1 MEDSARRPL
10 TSRAS
15 HESHGV
21 QLDVFFW
28 DLEFAQAPVIARA
41 SGDERAATAFVRLR
55 HLASGVEGWGE
66 GCVDPYYGEI
76 VESVAA
82 VAPTLLAAA
91 ATATPAFGA
100 KNHGALSRA
109 AEEGI
114 GRGADLLLSASRS
127 MDAALAHNGAA
138 KAAIESAMHELLS
151 RAAGVSLTR
160 WFGVDAPQTPTDFTL
175 WIDAPE
181 RMAARAA
188 AIQAG
193 EIGYSALKLKVGL
206 GGEEEL
212 LRSVRNAYRGPL
224 RLDANCGWTL
234 QRAMELLPFMER
246 YGVELVEQPFPA
258 GRLDEVSALASA
270 TEIPIVADE
279 DCVVF
284 DDIERVAGAYD
295 GVNLKVV
302 KIGGLGP
309 LLRGLRRA
317 EALGLRRM
325 FGCMTETRLGIAG
338 CAAISGAT
346 EFADLDGP
354 IDLLNDPWEGL
365 HLSREARWTH
375 APSAIG
381 SGVTIDPGVAGFER
395 S

>member
-1 MEDSARRPL
+1 MMERPAKQL
-10 TSRAS
+10 AFRGH

-21 QLDVFFW
+21 QMDVFSW
-28 DLEFAQAPVIARA
+28 DLEFVQAPVIARA
-41 SGDERAATAFVRLR
+41 SGDERAATSFVRLR

-82 VAPTLLAAA
+82 VAPTLLEAA
-91 ATATPAFGA
+91 ATATPVFGA
-100 KNHGALSRA
+100 KDHGALSRA

-114 GRGADLLLSASRS
+114 GRGADLLGSTSRS

-138 KAAIESAMHELLS
+138 KAAIESAMHDLLS

-160 WFGVDAPQTPTDFTL
+160 WFGVTGPQSPTDFTL

-193 EIGYSALKLKVGL
+193 ETSYSALKLKVGL
-206 GGEEEL
+206 GGEEEV
-212 LRSVRNAYRGPL
+212 LRSVRAAYSGPL

-234 QRAMELLPFMER
+234 QRALELLPLMETH
-246 YGVELVEQPFPA
+246 GVELVEQPFPA
-258 GRLDEVSALASA
+258 GRLDEVSAFAAA

-317 EALGLRRM
+317 EELGLRRM
-325 FGCMTETRLGIAG
+325 FGCMTETRLGTAG
-338 CAAISGAT
+338 CAAISAAT

-365 HLSREARWTH
+365 RLGLDARWAH
-375 APSAIG
+375 APAATG
-381 SGVTIDPGVAGFER
+381 SGVRLDSEVAESGR

>member
-1 MEDSARRPL
+1 
-10 TSRAS
+10 
-15 HESHGV
+15 
-21 QLDVFFW
+21 
-28 DLEFAQAPVIARA
+28 
-41 SGDERAATAFVRLR
+41 
-55 HLASGVEGWGE
+55 
-66 GCVDPYYGEI
+66 
-76 VESVAA
+76 
-82 VAPTLLAAA
+82 
-91 ATATPAFGA
+91 
-100 KNHGALSRA
+100 
-109 AEEGI
+109 
-114 GRGADLLLSASRS
+114 
-127 MDAALAHNGAA
+127 
-138 KAAIESAMHELLS
+138 
-151 RAAGVSLTR
+151 
-160 WFGVDAPQTPTDFTL
+160 VDAPQTPTDFTL

-212 LRSVRNAYRGPL
+212 LRSVRDAYSGPL

-258 GRLDEVSALASA
+258 GRLGEVSALASA

-284 DDIERVAGAYD
+284 DDIERVAGTYD

-317 EALGLRRM
+317 EGLGLRRM

-375 APSAIG
+375 ATSAIG

>member
-1 MEDSARRPL
+1 MTRDPAARLTPL
-10 TSRAS
+10 NSYESR
-15 HESHGV
+15 GMR
-21 QLDVFFW
+21 LDVFAW

-41 SGDERAATAFVRLR
+41 SGEERSATAFVRLR
-55 HLASGVEGWGE
+55 HLGTGAEGWGE

-82 VAPTLLAAA
+82 VAPTLFEAARGGL
-91 ATATPAFGA
+91 PVLGLGDE
-100 KNHGALSRA
+100 GALTRF

-114 GRGADLLLSASRS
+114 GRGADLLHASSRS
-127 MDAALAHNGAA
+127 MDSILSHNGAA
-138 KAAIESAMHELLS
+138 KAAIESAAHDLLS
-151 RAAGVSLTR
+151 RVAGVSLDE

-175 WIDAPE
+175 WIDAPA

-212 LRSVRNAYRGPL
+212 LRSVRDAYRGPL

-234 QRAMELLPFMER
+234 QRAMELLPFIER
-246 YGVELVEQPFPA
+246 YGVELFEQPFPA
-258 GRLDEVSALASA
+258 GRLGEVSALASA

-284 DDIERVAGAYD
+284 DDIERVAGTYD